1 MHEKAK
7 QLFTQKTQRQEE
19 IRQNKLPLQLSSLDP
34 EYPEYLNSIVSRTL
48 IVTFNFLFFIFDCHF
63 YYFL

>member
-34 EYPEYLNSIVSRTL
+34 EYLNSTVSRTL

>member
-19 IRQNKLPLQLSSLDP
+19 IRQNKLPLQLSSL
-34 EYPEYLNSIVSRTL
+34 LLQILVNAN
-48 IVTFNFLFFIFDCHF
+48 FNIQNI
-63 YYFL
+63 